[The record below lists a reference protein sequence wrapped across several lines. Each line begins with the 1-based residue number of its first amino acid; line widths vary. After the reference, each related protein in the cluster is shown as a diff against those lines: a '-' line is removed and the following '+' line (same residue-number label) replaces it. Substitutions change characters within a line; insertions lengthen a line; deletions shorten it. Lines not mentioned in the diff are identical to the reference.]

1 MSVASHTTPN
11 FGQMTGAQAVVTA
24 LLRHGITAGFGI
36 PSIHNI
42 AVYDALRQTAEFHHW
57 VVRHEQ
63 AAGYAADGFYR
74 RSGQIAA
81 IFAST
86 GPGNLFTLVP
96 LLESL
101 QNNIPVLLIG
111 TNIASSMLGKTGG
124 ALHETPNQLEIIRPL
139 TRFARQISNP
149 DALIETIT
157 EAIGVLRGPLPGPAF
172 IEIPHDFFLATVSAD
187 LSKPAAQNSSSHP
200 ALPSQEMED
209 ARRHIAGSHTPA
221 ILVGAGVRDNAAAV
235 RKFAELLQCPVFT
248 TTSGKGS

>member
-11 FGQMTGAQAVVTA
+11 LSQMTGAQAVVAA
-24 LLRHGITAGFGI
+24 LVRHGITAGFGI

-42 AVYDALRQTAEFHHW
+42 AVYEALRQTPEFHHW

-124 ALHETPNQLEIIRPL
+124 ALHETPEQLEIIRPL
-139 TRFARQISNP
+139 TRFARRVTSP
-149 DALIETIT
+149 DALMETIA
-157 EAIGVLRGPLPGPAF
+157 EAVAVLHGPLPGPAF
-172 IEIPHDFFLATVSAD
+172 IEIPHDFFLA
-187 LSKPAAQNSSSHP
+187 P
-200 ALPSQEMED
+200 
-209 ARRHIAGSHTPA
+209 
-221 ILVGAGVRDNAAAV
+221 
-235 RKFAELLQCPVFT
+235 
-248 TTSGKGS
+248 

>member
-1 MSVASHTTPN
+1 MSVASPTTHHLS
-11 FGQMTGAQAVVTA
+11 QMTGAQALVAA
-24 LLRHGITAGFGI
+24 LVRHGITAGFGI

-42 AVYDALRQTAEFHHW
+42 AVYDALRQTPEFHHW

-111 TNIASSMLGKTGG
+111 TNIASSMLSKTGG
-124 ALHETPNQLEIIRPL
+124 ALHETPDQLEIIRPSHAL
-139 TRFARQISNP
+139 CPASRQSGCSDRDDFRSCGRSSRTYAR
-149 DALIETIT
+149 DLLL
-157 EAIGVLRGPLPGPAF
+157 LRY
-172 IEIPHDFFLATVSAD
+172 HTTFFL
-187 LSKPAAQNSSSHP
+187 PP
-200 ALPSQEMED
+200 
-209 ARRHIAGSHTPA
+209 
-221 ILVGAGVRDNAAAV
+221 
-235 RKFAELLQCPVFT
+235 
-248 TTSGKGS
+248 